1 MLTSLFP
8 TTPIAS
14 IRTRRLVN
22 SAEAELTSSSLKF
35 LNIFVVLGGLSSTF
49 SLAYT
54 PLIVLLACSAEKKP
68 HLWV

>member
-22 SAEAELTSSSLKF
+22 SAEAERTSSSLKF

-54 PLIVLLACSAEKKP
+54 PLIVLLACSIC
-68 HLWV
+68 